1 MKKYINVL
9 LLIEGRKPFQVQID
23 TTQGLHELQIYEV
36 LEQMFPVLIF
46 INMNVDETIYQEGYN
61 VEFKNGLHSVAIYRS
76 NP

>member
-46 INMNVDETIYQEGYN
+46 INMNVD
-61 VEFKNGLHSVAIYRS
+61 
-76 NP
+76 